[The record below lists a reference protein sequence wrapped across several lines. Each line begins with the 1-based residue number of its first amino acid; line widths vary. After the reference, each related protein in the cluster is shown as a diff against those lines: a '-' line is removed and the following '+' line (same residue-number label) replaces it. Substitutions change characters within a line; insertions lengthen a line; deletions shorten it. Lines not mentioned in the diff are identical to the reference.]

1 MKEKRFSTVLI
12 IVNITIFFVFTSIV
26 TTILL
31 NYSKEIAYKNGTNLV
46 NNTLVK
52 ISSDIDLMI
61 ETNVI
66 KTYEYILFTEEIIEK
81 IDNNTIKYRNSDE
94 KMTDIILFSRLLE
107 NYHLKSDLNMRLT
120 SLVNKKG
127 VIYNLENPNDEK
139 YLNDFFEEYIWNEQI
154 NTIKPKW
161 YPLMKNPFND
171 NNEDDLVIVVSM
183 NIINIMNGKYV
194 GKQIYTVTE
203 ESIYNIYKDYDIAQI
218 GEIEI
223 TDSEG
228 KMISSSNREIVKG
241 MNKATAI
248 KDNIV
253 LSHDTNDG
261 NWIIN
266 VTVPKEYL
274 YGNLTEIYAT
284 NIPVVGCIVLI
295 VSIILIFI
303 SNMLTKPINPI
314 IRSMEKAE
322 KGDFTE
328 FVKENGQYEMRMLA
342 KYYNHLLVQIDG
354 YVKNEVEI
362 SKKEKTAELDALIA
376 QINPHFLSNTL
387 ESIVWQ
393 ARMIGAEEISEMA
406 YSLGKLFTLMVNK
419 GKQTLTIENELEHVK
434 MYMNIQNIRYK
445 DKYKLVINAN
455 KELLNYET
463 LKLILQPIIEN
474 SIIHG
479 FNHVNGEA
487 LITVDVLDIGNDI
500 VFKISDN
507 GNGMSHEQFM
517 KIRKKLDNAKQNI
530 YDEAE
535 AEKSNKKGN
544 GIGLVN
550 IHQRIRLY
558 YGNDYGI
565 SIDNKDGICIF
576 NVKIPKRV

>member
-1 MKEKRFSTVLI
+1 MKKKKFSTILI
-12 IVNITIFFVFTSIV
+12 LVNITVLFAFTIIV

-52 ISSDIDLMI
+52 ISSDIDLAI

-66 KTYEYILFTEEIIEK
+66 KIYEYILFSEDIIAK
-81 IDNNTIKYRNSDE
+81 MDNDIAEYTNVEDKL
-94 KMTDIILFSRLLE
+94 TDIILINRLLK
-107 NYHLKSDLNMRLT
+107 NNKLKSDLSMKLT
-120 SLVNKKG
+120 SLANKKG
-127 VIYNLENPNDEK
+127 VIYNLEKPNDEK
-139 YLNDFFEEYIWNEQI
+139 YINDFFEEYIWKEQR

-171 NNEDDLVIVVSM
+171 NNKDDLVIVASV
-183 NIINIMNGKYV
+183 NNINILNGKYV
-194 GKQIYTVTE
+194 GKQIFTVTE
-203 ESIYNIYKDYDIAQI
+203 ESIYDIYKDYDIAQI

-223 TDSEG
+223 TDVEG
-228 KMISSSNREIVKG
+228 KMISSSNREHVKKVKV
-241 MNKATAI
+241 NTNLN
-248 KDNIV
+248 DNIV
-253 LSHDTNDG
+253 LSHAANDG

-266 VTVPKEYL
+266 ITVPKEYL
-274 YGNLTEIYAT
+274 YGNLTEIYLA
-284 NIPVVGCIVLI
+284 NIPIVGGIAII
-295 VSIILIFI
+295 VSIILILI
-303 SNMLTKPINPI
+303 SNRLTKPINSI
-314 IRSMEKAE
+314 IQSMEKAE
-322 KGDFTE
+322 KGNFTE
-328 FVKENGQYEMRMLA
+328 FVEEDGQYEMRMLA
-342 KYYNHLLVQIDG
+342 KYYNHLLIQIDG
-354 YVKNEVEI
+354 YIKKEVEI

-393 ARMIGAEEISEMA
+393 ARMIGSEDISEMA

-419 GKQTLTIENELEHVK
+419 GKQTLSIENELEHVK

-445 DKYKLVINAN
+445 DRYKLVINLDT
-455 KELLNYET
+455 ELLHYET

-479 FNHVNGEA
+479 FNDVKREA
-487 LITVDVLDIGNDI
+487 EITVDVLDKGKDI
-500 VFKISDN
+500 LFKISDN
-507 GNGMSHEQFM
+507 GNGMSDERFM
-517 KIRKKLDNAKQNI
+517 KVQKKLDNAKRNI

-535 AEKSNKKGN
+535 AEKSNEKGN

-558 YGNDYGI
+558 YGHDYGI
-565 SIDNKDGICIF
+565 SVDKKNERCVF
-576 NVKIPKRV
+576 RVKIPKKV